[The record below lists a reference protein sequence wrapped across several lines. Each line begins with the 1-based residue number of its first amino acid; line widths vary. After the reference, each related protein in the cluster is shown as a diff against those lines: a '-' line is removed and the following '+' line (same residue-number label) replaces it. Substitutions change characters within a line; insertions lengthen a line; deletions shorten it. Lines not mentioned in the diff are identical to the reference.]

1 MEELQTGTLN
11 IQVQINNILK
21 DISVNHGNMLSN
33 DMTTIKIPDSN
44 CAYIITTQS
53 NKLYIGSSRSP
64 RARMVGHKIGCNG
77 TFKDNGETIRHVT
90 LYYTD
95 TYPDTAI
102 LEYWLIKQ
110 LRPELNKRV

>member
-1 MEELQTGTLN
+1 M
-11 IQVQINNILK
+11 
-21 DISVNHGNMLSN
+21 
-33 DMTTIKIPDSN
+33 TIKIPDSN

-90 LYYTD
+90 FYYTD
-95 TYPDTAI
+95 TYPDAAI
-102 LEYWLIKQ
+102 LTG
-110 LRPELNKRV
+110 

>member
-1 MEELQTGTLN
+1 MKELQTGTLN

-21 DISVNHGNMLSN
+21 DISVN
-33 DMTTIKIPDSN
+33 DMTTTKIPDSN
-44 CAYIITTQS
+44 CAYIITAQS

-64 RARMVGHKIGCNG
+64 RVRMVGHKIGCNG

-90 LYYTD
+90 FYYTD
-95 TYPDTAI
+95 TYPDAAI